1 MKLARVEKSYSQQ
14 ELADHVGVTRQIIGL
29 IYIQYGT
36 EDMDLFWN
44 KIGITAT
51 ILAIMAVVYE
61 FFALIGYKKAV
72 KEISD

>member
-1 MKLARVEKSYSQQ
+1 MKWARVEKSYSQQ
-14 ELADHVGVTRQIIGL
+14 ELADRVGATRQTIGL

-36 EDMDLFWN
+36 EYMDLFWN